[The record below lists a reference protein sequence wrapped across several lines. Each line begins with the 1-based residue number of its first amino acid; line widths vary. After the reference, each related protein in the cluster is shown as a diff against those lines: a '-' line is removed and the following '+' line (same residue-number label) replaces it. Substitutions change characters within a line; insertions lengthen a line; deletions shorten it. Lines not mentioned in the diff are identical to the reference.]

1 MKHSSFK
8 AACVFLLFSLSLTGC
23 GSDLKKDDSTAQMSS
38 VTETLQNTTAATTTA
53 ATTTTAAATTTAS
66 TTTSAE
72 TTSTAVTT
80 TTELTTILTTTTTED
95 VTMPVRDTEDT
106 SPPFGDLSGAYV
118 CVGGT
123 AIYPSVYVL
132 TKEEVDHLADD
143 FNSRLWTEIPK
154 DKYVGPTPGPS
165 DIEFYFYKDGVFSEL
180 DQFGS
185 LYIDENGNKH
195 YYRETPMEGHDLSE
209 NASLFSLIYYVKDP
223 SRLVSTHLADRFIE
237 PIRPY
242 TVQESWELVWDY
254 VLPFIQ
260 ENDA

>member
-23 GSDLKKDDSTAQMSS
+23 GSDYKQADSIVQTTS
-38 VTETLQNTTAATTTA
+38 VTETAQTTTAATTTA
-53 ATTTTAAATTTAS
+53 TTTVTTTAA
-66 TTTSAE
+66 TTTSAK
-72 TTSTAVTT
+72 TTSTTVST
-80 TTELTTILTTTTTED
+80 TTEATTILTTTTEA
-95 VTMPVRDTEDT
+95 VTLPIRDTEDT

-132 TKEEVDHLADD
+132 TQEEVEQLASA
-143 FNSRLWTEIPK
+143 FNSRLWTEISK

-165 DIEFYFYKDGVFSEL
+165 DIEFYFYKDGAFSEL
-180 DQFGS
+180 DEFGS
-185 LYIDENGNKH
+185 VYFDENGYKH
-195 YYRETPMEGHDLSE
+195 YYNASPMEGHDYSE
-209 NASLFSLIYYVKDP
+209 NRNLYSLINYVKDP